1 MRAIVVAASLVGL
14 LLVAAGASGG
24 HGVVPLDAQARW
36 QSAFIYGFA
45 HTLAAL
51 LTAVM
56 PFRNT
61 LQYVAG
67 WFFILSVVLFSGLQ
81 IAKIMLAGIAM
92 APTPL
97 DSLGMLVPAGG
108 VAFIMGWLMLGL
120 SALMPRPRDEF
131 TE

>member
-1 MRAIVVAASLVGL
+1 MRAIVIAASLLGL

-24 HGVVPLDAQARW
+24 HGVVPLEAQGRW

-51 LTAVM
+51 LAAIM
-56 PFRNT
+56 PFRNP

-67 WFFILSVVLFSGLQ
+67 WSFVLSVILFSGVQ
-81 IAKIMLAGIAM
+81 IAKIMLGGIAM

-97 DSLGMLVPAGG
+97 DSLGMLVPVGG
-108 VAFIMGWLMLGL
+108 VAFILGWLMLGL
-120 SALMPRPRDEF
+120 SALMPRRQDECLG
-131 TE
+131 